1 MAGTSLSFAVFAF
14 VVGFLLGLA
23 VALLLS
29 AFRAKANRR
38 VEEERE
44 ELLES
49 ITNSLKESFGSL
61 SMEALSRSTEEFL
74 KLAKVKLE
82 SEREATTGELEKKK
96 ELIDKQLQA
105 MSARLETVSNML
117 QGLEKERASQ
127 LGELASQIKGVSE
140 QAAALG
146 KVASAL
152 REALASAKTRGQWG
166 ERMAEDVLRL
176 IGFVEN
182 VNYYKQ
188 KSIDGSGARPDFT
201 FPLPKGAVLNM
212 DVKFPF
218 DNYLRYL
225 EVEDESQKA
234 LFRTAFLRDVRSKI
248 KEVATRGY
256 INQEQNTLDFALLFI
271 PNEQIYSF
279 IQECDGSIL
288 DEALQN
294 KVIFCSP
301 TTLYAVL
308 SVIRK
313 AADDFALERTSGEI
327 LKLLGTFR
335 VQWEKFLERLNHL
348 GKQIEGA
355 YKDYEELATTRKR
368 QLEKPLDAIEALKR
382 KNLPS
387 GQEGE
392 EGVAEGLDDLS
403 NDTNIQIEKCDA
415 PRDTRR

>member
-1 MAGTSLSFAVFAF
+1 
-14 VVGFLLGLA
+14 
-23 VALLLS
+23 
-29 AFRAKANRR
+29 
-38 VEEERE
+38 
-44 ELLES
+44 
-49 ITNSLKESFGSL
+49 
-61 SMEALSRSTEEFL
+61 
-74 KLAKVKLE
+74 
-82 SEREATTGELEKKK
+82 
-96 ELIDKQLQA
+96 
-105 MSARLETVSNML
+105 
-117 QGLEKERASQ
+117 
-127 LGELASQIKGVSE
+127 
-140 QAAALG
+140 
-146 KVASAL
+146 
-152 REALASAKTRGQWG
+152 
-166 ERMAEDVLRL
+166 MAEDVLRL

-382 KNLPS
+382 KNLS
-387 GQEGE
+387 SRQENE

-403 NDTNIQIEKCDA
+403 NDANIQIEKCDA